1 MAFPAVSTTSVVGRK
16 SLATQLGLSS
26 GEIER
31 DLGID
36 SRIRGVYVSS
46 TSLKTIL
53 EKSCVPCIPF
63 FGVKLVKF
71 MDLQASC
78 HRLFWEP
85 PRSCI
90 RPKDD
95 QLISMVF
102 SFETHHAVF
111 ILVQTSDHVI
121 SCRSRWPLAALNK
134 FWMQFENAWLK
145 IPELILMK
153 EVRKIKYA
161 YVV

>member
-1 MAFPAVSTTSVVGRK
+1 MDGFPAVSTTSVVGRK

-36 SRIRGVYVSS
+36 SRFVNAGMRGVCVSS
-46 TSLKTIL
+46 ASLKKDLRT
-53 EKSCVPCIPF
+53 SCVLCIPF
-63 FGVKLVKF
+63 FEVKLVKF

-102 SFETHHAVF
+102 
-111 ILVQTSDHVI
+111 
-121 SCRSRWPLAALNK
+121 
-134 FWMQFENAWLK
+134 
-145 IPELILMK
+145 
-153 EVRKIKYA
+153 
-161 YVV
+161 